1 MDGWEDGWKVVG
13 RVVGGRWEG
22 GGKMVGGWNG
32 GCWEDSGKVMGGWW
46 EDGGRVVGG
55 WWEGRGRVLVGVGFL
70 SSCNGDLRDRL
81 VLPQRSQVS
90 FRVARGVS
98 GFLSSH
104 CRVS

>member
-1 MDGWEDGWKVVG
+1 M
-13 RVVGGRWEG
+13 EG
-22 GGKMVGGWNG
+22 GGKMVGGWWEG
-32 GCWEDSGKVMGGWW
+32 GLKG
-46 EDGGRVVGG
+46 GGRLVGR
-55 WWEGRGRVLVGVGFL
+55 WWEGGGRIVGGVVVAVGFL